1 MEFDRPTGTPVGPL
15 PADLRRGETMP
26 ERTSVEF
33 HGDDVWINGHPT
45 YAGRSWQGHR
55 IEGLLLNSRMV
66 QAIFDDRNLETRER
80 WRYPDTQ
87 RWDPER
93 NTNELISMLPE
104 YRRFGLLAV
113 TLNLQGGSPEGY
125 SQLQPWHT
133 SGFEADG
140 TLRPDYP
147 ARLRRTLDRLDQLGM
162 VAILG
167 LFPECASQLADQHAP
182 QAGVL

>member
-1 MEFDRPTGTPVGPL
+1 
-15 PADLRRGETMP
+15 MP

-66 QAIFDDRNLETRER
+66 QAIFDDR
-80 WRYPDTQ
+80 
-87 RWDPER
+87 
-93 NTNELISMLPE
+93 
-104 YRRFGLLAV
+104 
-113 TLNLQGGSPEGY
+113 TLN
-125 SQLQPWHT
+125 
-133 SGFEADG
+133 
-140 TLRPDYP
+140 
-147 ARLRRTLDRLDQLGM
+147 RLDQLGM